1 MNIKKESLFKK
12 NIYFIEILMIRYG
25 FPPHDD
31 IIHLEPISDK
41 EKSKRLNEI
50 WKQSSENNN
59 VHENYDE
66 RIKYEHNRVRRI
78 TNNDIARDRATYL
91 GINYQHMILH
101 ELVSIRA
108 VLEKIE
114 SKLDKEK

>member
-1 MNIKKESLFKK
+1 MA
-12 NIYFIEILMIRYG
+12 
-25 FPPHDD
+25 FPPHEDYD
-31 IIHLEPISDK
+31 PPFRNLNGK
-41 EKSKRLNEI
+41 EKIKRLNEI

-59 VHENYDE
+59 VHENYNE
-66 RIKYEHNRVRRI
+66 RIKLEESRI
-78 TNNDIARDRATYL
+78 REAAKEDGVELTLEDLSTIL
-91 GINYQHMILH
+91 GTKNQQLILH